1 MLPTRRTLLL
11 LTLGLPLAVVPT
23 MLPLASVVVVA
34 SWIAL
39 AIGFTYDALSLSRA
53 GLRARFVPAGTAA
66 VGGSLEVEVEV
77 RRAHGPRLH
86 ARLRTEVSE
95 PLVEGEEVT
104 TVLEPNGSKA
114 KLRAYA
120 PRRGRGRV
128 DAVWMQ
134 SEGPLGLV
142 ARIDRFVHG
151 AHHVD
156 VVPDVARVAKT
167 VLEHLGAEPML
178 GGLKRDPWSGSGS
191 EFESLQTYV
200 QGMDL
205 RGVDWKATARHQNLR
220 VRRFHLER
228 RQRVVLSLDIGR
240 AMRDP
245 IEGLDRIDHAVHT
258 GLALART
265 ALLAGDLVGMHAYAD
280 RPAAYVP
287 PKAGSAQFQRL
298 RRNAAQ
304 LAVRA
309 EETNHV
315 LGLRDLLAR
324 LDRRTFVVVF
334 TEFADAT
341 TAELMID
348 TLGQL
353 ARRHL
358 VVFVALDDPIVEEPL
373 RDRPHDSHA
382 LASAVVA
389 ATLSE
394 RRLEVLAR
402 LHAQGVHVIH
412 TRSGLVAGKLLS
424 RYLEVK
430 RKGLL
435 G

>member
-1 MLPTRRTLLL
+1 MLPTRRALILLA
-11 LTLGLPLAVVPT
+11 LGLPLAVVPT
-23 MLPLASVVVVA
+23 MVPLASLVVVA

-39 AIGFTYDALSLSRA
+39 GIGFAYDVSYLSKA
-53 GLRARFVPAGTAA
+53 GLRARFAPAATAA
-66 VGGSLEVEVEV
+66 VGGSFDVKVQV
-77 RRAHGPRLH
+77 RRAPGTRLR
-86 ARLRTEVSE
+86 AQLRTEVSE
-95 PLVEGEEVT
+95 PLFEGEVVDVLVGEKGLET
-104 TVLEPNGSKA
+104 T
-114 KLRAYA
+114 LRAMA

-128 DAVWMQ
+128 DAVWMKC
-134 SEGPLGLV
+134 EGPLGLV
-142 ARIDRFVHG
+142 ERIDRFVYG
-151 AHHVD
+151 AQHVD
-156 VVPDVARVAKT
+156 VIPDVARVAKT

-178 GGLKRDPWSGSGS
+178 GGLRRDPWSGSGS

-205 RGVDWKATARHQNLR
+205 RGVDWKATARHQALR

-228 RQRVVLSLDIGR
+228 RQRVVLSLDVGR

-245 IEGLDRIDHAVHT
+245 IDGLDRIDHAVHT

-287 PKAGSAQFQRL
+287 PKAGTAQFQRL

-304 LAVRA
+304 IAVRA

-334 TEFADAT
+334 TEFSDTT

-348 TLGQL
+348 ALGQL
-353 ARRHL
+353 ARKHL
-358 VVFVALDDPIVEEPL
+358 VVFVALDDPTIEEPL
-373 RDRPHDSHA
+373 REPARDAHA

-389 ATLSE
+389 GSLGE

-402 LHAQGVHVIH
+402 LHTLGVHVIH
-412 TRSGLVAGKLLS
+412 TRSGLVAGKLLA

-430 RKGLL
+430 KKGLL